1 MNRKAGLA
9 SLANQVREAGRGRDT
24 VLAHITPEEAALL
37 KARGGRGSIN
47 PATGLPEFEDD
58 YGWYAPA
65 YDYSYSFTPT
75 PTYDYYSSN
84 LGSVLPDYGITN
96 PSVNYSYGPSAADQ
110 LVSNI
115 YSNYWESTNPLNNI
129 TPSWSAPAT
138 IDYSYL
144 NPVTPD
150 YNVPGPTPED
160 YYVPPVVPE
169 YQPDTS
175 VAPQVPSYQPDTS
188 VAPDIQGP
196 AEVQGPYLPSND
208 PFYGP
213 GTLPDG
219 TRRGQ
224 PGYADKLQILL
235 DGGTLPGPGTTIN
248 NNNVDPNLI
257 TNPEIVLPPSPEPT
271 PEPPFISFDDPTANL
286 RSDVFGGYTADDF
299 SRLQFAPEFANQLY
313 SDINSNFSID
323 NQGGD
328 VGGSD
333 PATGDV
339 TTAPL
344 SGDFVDEQGN
354 LISPDTNF
362 DISPTIDISPDAA
375 DLPSEGAQD
384 AASSLRAMSPAEQRG
399 IVAKFAMGEDV
410 TNLKEG
416 IDRAAAA
423 AGTDPRKM
431 YGIVAGESLHRD
443 TYDTNISKKE
453 ESYGP
458 FQLNRMGGLGAT
470 FEKETGLDLSDPKTI
485 PAQTRWVAEY
495 LAQHP
500 NMNIGKT
507 WYGYR
512 GDSDWDS
519 NWGNAGLTP
528 PTTPS
533 PPPRPTD
540 AEFQAY
546 NNSAVTPDQSLLQ
559 RGLQALPGAAV
570 DFGLGALGVPFYGPL
585 SIGMKLTGNET
596 PGSMLASN
604 LFGGVGS
611 FANAPASAVTQDYV
625 RPAEAP
631 AEISRLPQTPGG
643 TPIVAYPATGEIQYP
658 PANIGEGVTAQS
670 VVPPAAATPYTSTFG
685 SGTYALPGATGSMA
699 YNAPGS
705 AGEGVVTALAEPSDG
720 SPVPK
725 EYAIPFSAPDKAYI
739 LPEELAFVGAPST
752 PSILDFQPPSQSYEL
767 PGYAA
772 TAGEPQPYSPPY
784 EAINQPYVLPEQAAN
799 AGRPATPSPFDYSN
813 PSTKYTL
820 PASVGGGGGS
830 QGLTVSAPVA
840 QARAGTGS
848 PIAANII
855 SNAGSGAS
863 VGGGG
868 GGGGIASFGGGG
880 GGMSVSA
887 GGGGGGGAASSA
899 ASSRTLGS
907 VKPLDFNF
915 QGIGGSNRSSGS
927 PLSANYS
934 TVNFGRPSEYAFD
947 VNLSSIQNASMNP
960 NSYTNYLSQYK
971 KLFS

>member
-1 MNRKAGLA
+1 MNHKAGLA

-37 KARGGRGSIN
+37 KARGGSGSIN
-47 PATGLPEFEDD
+47 PNTGLPEFNEWGFDMG
-58 YGWYAPA
+58 GWSAPS
-65 YDYSYSFTPT
+65 YDYSYNFTPT

-84 LGSVLPDYGITN
+84 YGGILPDYGLTN
-96 PSVNYSYGPSAADQ
+96 SGTSYNYVDNSAA
-110 LVSNI
+110 LNI
-115 YSNYWESTNPLNNI
+115 PNYNDT
-129 TPSWSAPAT
+129 SWSAPAT
-138 IDYSYL
+138 IDYSNNVVFL
-144 NPVTPD
+144 DP
-150 YNVPGPTPED
+150 NVPGATPDD

-169 YQPDTS
+169 YQPDTG
-175 VAPQVPSYQPDTS
+175 VAPE
-188 VAPDIQGP
+188 IQGP
-196 AEVQGPYLPSND
+196 S
-208 PFYGP
+208 
-213 GTLPDG
+213 
-219 TRRGQ
+219 
-224 PGYADKLQILL
+224 
-235 DGGTLPGPGTTIN
+235 
-248 NNNVDPNLI
+248 
-257 TNPEIVLPPSPEPT
+257 LPPPAPEPV
-271 PEPPFISFDDPTANL
+271 EPPFIGFDDPTASL
-286 RSDVFGGYTADDF
+286 RSDIFGGLTADDF
-299 SRLQFAPEFANQLY
+299 YSLQFAPEFANELY
-313 SDINSNFSID
+313 SNINPNFSID
-323 NQGGD
+323 NQGSD
-328 VGGSD
+328 EGGFD
-333 PATGDV
+333 PITGDV

-344 SGDFVDEQGN
+344 AGDFVDEQGN
-354 LISPDTNF
+354 LVSPDTNF
-362 DISPTIDISPDAA
+362 DITPTIDISPDAA
-375 DLPSEGAQD
+375 DLPSENAQD
-384 AASSLRAMSPAEQRG
+384 ASGSLRAMSPAEQRG
-399 IVAKFAMGEDV
+399 ISAKFAMSEDV
-410 TNLKEG
+410 TSLKEG
-416 IDRAAAA
+416 IDRSAAA

-431 YGIVAGESLHRD
+431 YGIVAGESLKGN

-470 FEKETGLDLSDPKTI
+470 FEKETGLDLSDPRTI

-495 LAQHP
+495 LAQNP

-519 NWGNAGLTP
+519 KWGNAGLTP

-533 PPPRPTD
+533 PTPRPTD
-540 AEFQAY
+540 AEFQGY
-546 NNSAVTPDQSLLQ
+546 NNPVVTPDQSLLQ

-585 SIGMKLTGNET
+585 SLGMKLTGNES

-631 AEISRLPQTPGG
+631 AETGRLPQTPGG
-643 TPIVAYPATGEIQYP
+643 TPIVSYPATGEIQYP
-658 PANIGEGVTAQS
+658 PANIGEGITAQS
-670 VVPPAAATPYTSTFG
+670 VVPPASATPYTSTFG

-720 SPVPK
+720 APVPK
-725 EYAIPFSAPDKAYI
+725 EYAIPFTAPDKAYI

-772 TAGEPQPYSPPY
+772 TVGEPQPYSPPY

-799 AGRPATPSPFDYSN
+799 AGRPATPSPLDYSN

-820 PASVGGGGGS
+820 PASVGGGGS

-840 QARAGTGS
+840 VARAGTGS
-848 PIAANII
+848 PIAANIT
-855 SNAGSGAS
+855 SNAGSGAF
-863 VGGGG
+863 VGGG

-880 GGMSVSA
+880 GGMSISA
-887 GGGGGGGAASSA
+887 GGGGGGSA
-899 ASSRTLGS
+899 PKATSSRTLGS

-915 QGIGGSNRSSGS
+915 QGIGGSSRSSGS

-934 TVNFGRPSEYAFD
+934 TVNFGRPSDRAFD

-971 KLFS
+971 QLFS